1 MIWPEGPN
9 HAVSQTEAGM
19 LDVASW
25 RVMATGSRG
34 VRHHRGICVEVPAQ
48 STAWPLRVG
57 HNLAESA
64 ETEHDLAE
72 SAGSCRSGRGV
83 NDNAAG
89 GRINGCK
96 HNLAVSNLKHN
107 LAGAA
112 KSCFKLLTAKLCL
125 QPRPRRLVALLS
137 VPPPPNQ
144 RAGRRCR
151 PRVLPFLLLQA

>member
-112 KSCFKLLTAKLCL
+112 KLCFKSQSRKVPSLNPSIPSAI
-125 QPRPRRLVALLS
+125 RR
-137 VPPPPNQ
+137 
-144 RAGRRCR
+144 
-151 PRVLPFLLLQA
+151 